1 MGELI
6 DVGKDG
12 ERGVFGAV
20 DDLRLALG
28 ENKSDWDV
36 NEVLGW
42 YWIGSIVVLRA
53 GALDSLT
60 ICRRSGF
67 FGSD

>member
-1 MGELI
+1 M
-6 DVGKDG
+6 GKDG

-20 DDLRLALG
+20 DDLRLAFD
-28 ENKSDWDV
+28 ENRSGWDV

-42 YWIGSIVVLRA
+42 YRIGSREVLRA